1 MKRFSHFT
9 INKSQLTIRL
19 VLLVFILF
27 AAFVPSLVLAQ
38 ETDPNAPTDDEVNTI
53 AKEMYCPVCEN
64 VPLDVCGTQACA
76 QWRALIREKLNE
88 GWTEDEIKQYFVDQ
102 YGARVLAEPPRQG
115 LNWLVYVVPPSAFLA
130 GVYILYRGVKSWRQ
144 IEPDEFSDTGM
155 ETKQQ
160 VAENPADD
168 YVSRLEEELRRSEK

>member
-1 MKRFSHFT
+1 MKRFFQFTLDNSH
-9 INKSQLTIRL
+9 LTIRL
-19 VLLVFILF
+19 ALLVSIVF

-38 ETDPNAPTDDEVNTI
+38 DTDPIAPTDNEVNAI

-115 LNWLVYVVPPSAFLA
+115 LNWLVYVVPPIAFLA
-130 GVYILYRGVKSWRQ
+130 GAYILFRGVQSWRQ
-144 IEPDEFSDTGM
+144 IEPDDADVEEPTQDVEKPT
-155 ETKQQ
+155 
-160 VAENPADD
+160 DD
-168 YVSRLEEELRRSEK
+168 YVARLEEELRRSEQ